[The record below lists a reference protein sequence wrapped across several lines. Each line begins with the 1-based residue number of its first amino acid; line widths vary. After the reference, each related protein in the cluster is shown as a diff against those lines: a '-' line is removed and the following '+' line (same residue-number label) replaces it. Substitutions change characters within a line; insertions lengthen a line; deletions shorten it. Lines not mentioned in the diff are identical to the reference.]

1 MNEPRAKILVDA
13 FKKCGIHAEVKQSA
27 VVDFCVSIPNGVG
40 EIRIASDGIE
50 QYDDQEIDSCPFNKI
65 RFRFHL

>member
-1 MNEPRAKILVDA
+1 MKWSRAEVIADA
-13 FKKCGIHAEVKQSA
+13 FHRCGIHATVEQSEV
-27 VVDFCVSIPNGVG
+27 VGFCVAIPNGVG

>member
-1 MNEPRAKILVDA
+1 MNEPRAKMIAEA
-13 FKKCGIHAEVKQSA
+13 FRKCGLTAEIKQSA

>member
-13 FKKCGIHAEVKQSA
+13 LKQCGIHSEVKQSA